1 MEKAPYENHVITF
14 DLESGE
20 ELRVAFNT
28 EHGVGFCLNDV
39 CEILGIDRRDTRRSL
54 CDEDIFQ
61 HRAPTDGGWQWMT
74 FLTADSLYEI
84 LNRLTLG
91 RVMPFISELKEWV
104 LSAIICHIENEWGE
118 PLDGES
124 FNEATFHKFDKSPKE
139 ASTAETTN
147 QSTDMSTEAT
157 HTEGP
162 NQIIWVINL
171 K

>member
-39 CEILGIDRRDTRRSL
+39 CKILGIDRRDTRRSL

-91 RVMPFISELKEWV
+91 RVMPFITELKEWV

-124 FNEATFHKFDKSPKE
+124 FNEATFHKFDE
-139 ASTAETTN
+139 STESSTEKTTN
-147 QSTDMSTEAT
+147 QSTEAT
-157 HTEGP
+157 QTEDAR
-162 NQIIWVINL
+162 QIVLVINL